1 MAESNS
7 VVRIPL
13 NEIELGAR
21 LRDPNPDDVKTIQTS
36 MEQVGLL
43 TPISVR
49 RTESGRYCIIYGA
62 HRFLAA
68 CGLRDAGVD
77 GWSAI
82 DAIIME
88 CDADQALFNEID
100 ENLIRV
106 ELSPYDQAEF
116 LEKRLDV
123 WERKYGKAKRG
134 GDRKSNSQFV
144 NLIAGSKKPSF
155 FEDVAKQTGL
165 DAMTIRRAVNRRKN
179 ASDEVWKKL
188 RGTDVARKG
197 VLLDRLLKSPDPG
210 AIIDLAES
218 DFGGDVEAALN
229 HKAPKEKT
237 APTVE
242 KIIGLIKFAF
252 SIWPEE
258 HRRAFLREIK
268 AIK

>member
-1 MAESNS
+1 MSELNS

-13 NEIELGAR
+13 DQIELGAR

-49 RTESGRYCIIYGA
+49 PLEAGGYQIIYGA

-68 CGLRDAGVD
+68 CNLRDAGVA
-77 GWSAI
+77 GWDAI
-82 DAIIME
+82 DAIIVE

-116 LEKRLDV
+116 LEKRLAV
-123 WERKYGKAKRG
+123 WEQKYGKAKHG
-134 GDRKSNSQFV
+134 GNRKSSSQFV
-144 NLIAGSKKPSF
+144 NLNKSSRKPGF
-155 FEDVAKQTGL
+155 FDDVAKQTGL
-165 DAMTIRRAVNRRKN
+165 DAMTIRRAVKRRKS

-197 VLLDRLLKSPDPG
+197 VLLDRLLKSSDPDS
-210 AIIDLAES
+210 ILELAAREC
-218 DFGGDVEAALN
+218 GGNIEEALN
-229 HKAPKEKT
+229 KKAPKE
-237 APTVE
+237 AVVPTVE
-242 KIIGLIKFAF
+242 KIIKIIKVAF
-252 SIWPEE
+252 NLWPEE
-258 HRRAFLREIK
+258 QRKIFLREVK

>member
-1 MAESNS
+1 MSELNS
-7 VVRIPL
+7 VVRIQL
-13 NEIELGAR
+13 DQIELGAR

-49 RTESGRYCIIYGA
+49 RIEGGKYCIIYGA

-68 CGLRDAGVD
+68 CSLRDAGVE
-77 GWSAI
+77 GWDAI
-82 DAIIME
+82 DAIVMD
-88 CDADQALFNEID
+88 CDAERALFIEID

-116 LEKRLDV
+116 LAKRLEI
-123 WERKYGKAKRG
+123 WEEKYGKTKRG
-134 GDRKSNSQFV
+134 GDRKSNSKPFEFDQV
-144 NLIAGSKKPSF
+144 QKKPGF

-165 DAMTIRRAVNRRKN
+165 DHTTIRLAVNRRRN

-210 AIIDLAES
+210 AIIELAEN
-218 DFGGDVEAALN
+218 DFDGDIEAALN
-229 HKAPKEKT
+229 RKAPKEKS

-242 KIIGLIKFAF
+242 KIIQLIKFAF
-252 SIWPEE
+252 ALWPEE
-258 HRRAFLREIK
+258 HRKIFLREVK